1 MLEAPVLV
9 AAANCAAVDADLRAF
24 CFALQRRS
32 SAASVAIADYALRQ
46 QCSVEL
52 DAAGRR
58 KRPSAA
64 RRAISR

>member
-46 QCSVEL
+46 Q
-52 DAAGRR
+52 
-58 KRPSAA
+58 
-64 RRAISR
+64 